1 MKKEGIRVLYSD
13 INSFKQPNETVWKA
27 YKDAF
32 QNWLAQQLMGVTEEN
47 IQHSLIQ
54 QFFSNCPWILKLKF
68 ICSFFNTNLQTSW
81 TMKKNSSLSPT
92 APSVHLFIITLSI
105 HSSII
110 HPSIQ
115 LPHKYL
121 LNVFPLMELIK
132 NDDIYYGAI
141 ILEITRNKINGREG
155 IQCSICVQI

>member
-1 MKKEGIRVLYSD
+1 
-13 INSFKQPNETVWKA
+13 
-27 YKDAF
+27 
-32 QNWLAQQLMGVTEEN
+32 MGVTEEN
-47 IQHSLIQ
+47 IQYSLIQ
-54 QFFSNCPWILKLKF
+54 QFFSELPMNPETEVHLQFFLYHIYRDPEPWKR
-68 ICSFFNTNLQTSW
+68 
-81 TMKKNSSLSPT
+81 T
-92 APSVHLFIITLSI
+92 APYHRLLRLFIYSSITLSI

-155 IQCSICVQI
+155 IQCSICMQI

>member
-1 MKKEGIRVLYSD
+1 
-13 INSFKQPNETVWKA
+13 
-27 YKDAF
+27 
-32 QNWLAQQLMGVTEEN
+32 
-47 IQHSLIQ
+47 
-54 QFFSNCPWILKLKF
+54 
-68 ICSFFNTNLQTSW
+68 
-81 TMKKNSSLSPT
+81 MKKNSSLSPA

-141 ILEITRNKINGREG
+141 ILEITRNKINGVKEYSAVYVCKFKQESRDG
-155 IQCSICVQI
+155 LSK